1 MEIGPISAI
10 RAVPMISPETAA
22 PDLSRVVKAEN
33 RGQSGDDE
41 YTPANR
47 KAARGLE
54 DEEDDL
60 TEESIEAEAVSPVL
74 VSPSTKVS
82 FFA

>member
-1 MEIGPISAI
+1 MEIGPIAAV
-10 RAVPMISPETAA
+10 RPVPMIKVTRGA
-22 PDLSRVVKAEN
+22 PDLSRVFEVEYL
-33 RGQSGDDE
+33 GTSGDDE
-41 YTPANR
+41 YTPA

-60 TEESIEAEAVSPVL
+60 AVETVEGGAPAEADVPL
-74 VSPSTKVS
+74 NKVS

>member
-1 MEIGPISAI
+1 MDISPVSAI
-10 RAVPMISPETAA
+10 RPLATVKPLPSA
-22 PDLSRVVKAEN
+22 PDLSRVFEVEYLGHSAE
-33 RGQSGDDE
+33 DD

-54 DEEDDL
+54 DEEDEIAADEL
-60 TEESIEAEAVSPVL
+60 LSATGPIP
-74 VSPSTKVS
+74 PRKVS